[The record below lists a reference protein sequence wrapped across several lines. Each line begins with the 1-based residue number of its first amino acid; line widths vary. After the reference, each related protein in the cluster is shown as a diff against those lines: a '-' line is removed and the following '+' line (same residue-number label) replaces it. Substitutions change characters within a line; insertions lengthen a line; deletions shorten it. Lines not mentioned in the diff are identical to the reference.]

1 LARILVIDDNEDV
14 RTVVADMLEAAGH
27 NVATAPDGAR
37 GIEMQ
42 RQSPV
47 ALVVTDILMPEKE
60 GLETIRDL
68 KEEFPELRII
78 AMSGAGKL
86 LKSSTHLF
94 TAKEVGAD
102 AILRKPFGSSALLE
116 LVQQILQQP

>member
-14 RTVVADMLEAAGH
+14 RTLVADLLEAAGH
-27 NVATAPDGAR
+27 EVATAPDGAL
-37 GIEMQ
+37 GIDMQ
-42 RQSPV
+42 RLAPA

-68 KEEFPELRII
+68 KQEFPQLRII

-86 LKSSTHLF
+86 IKSSTHLF
-94 TAKEVGAD
+94 TAKEIGAD
-102 AILRKPFGSSALLE
+102 AILRKPFGSSVLLD
-116 LVQQILQQP
+116 LVQQVLRRP